1 MGEVDTER
9 QKLNVFRMRTLGA
22 DVVPV
27 KAGSRTLK
35 DAINEAMRDWVTN
48 VRDTHYII
56 GSAGGPHPFPTIVK
70 ELQSVIGREARAQM
84 LEQAGKLP
92 DHVVACVGGGSNAI
106 GTFAPFADDEGVKL
120 YGAEAGGL
128 GLGEGVLNSAT
139 LSLGTPG
146 VLHGARTYV
155 LQDAEGQTAKTS
167 SISAGLDYPGVGPEH
182 AYLKDSGRAEYRAVT
197 DAEALEG
204 FKALCTL
211 EGIIPALETSHAVHL
226 GMELAKSLGPDQ
238 DILINLSG
246 RGDKDMPT
254 VAKVMGVDAN

>member
-1 MGEVDTER
+1 MAVTPAR
-9 QKLNVFRMRTLGA
+9 
-22 DVVPV
+22 VPV
-27 KAGSRTLK
+27 WPR
-35 DAINEAMRDWVTN
+35 R
-48 VRDTHYII
+48 HYII
-56 GSAGGPHPFPTIVK
+56 GSAVGPHPFPTIVK

-106 GTFAPFADDEGVKL
+106 GTFAPFADDAGVKL
-120 YGAEAGGL
+120 YGAEAGGE

-182 AYLKDSGRAEYRAVT
+182 AYLKDTGRAEYRAVT
-197 DAEALEG
+197 DAEAQTETWTAERAGDRLCHQQDRW
-204 FKALCTL
+204 ALCRVQLRKETRKSRREITL
-211 EGIIPALETSHAVHL
+211 GALRVSHLRQEHVL
-226 GMELAKSLGPDQ
+226 P
-238 DILINLSG
+238 
-246 RGDKDMPT
+246 
-254 VAKVMGVDAN
+254 